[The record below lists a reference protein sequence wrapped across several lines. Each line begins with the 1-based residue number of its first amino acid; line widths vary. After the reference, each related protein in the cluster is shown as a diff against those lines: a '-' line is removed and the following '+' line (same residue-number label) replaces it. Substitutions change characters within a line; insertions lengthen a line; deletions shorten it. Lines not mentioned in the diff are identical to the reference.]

1 LSGPNAVAW
10 NAAHNRL
17 IIADTGN
24 CLVRALS
31 FPMQVVATLAG
42 NRTCVHSGDGRNG
55 TLASIDSPRGLSVDA
70 AGNIFIAFYS
80 THSIRMLWANGTIIT
95 ILGRANIAGTPGNLQ
110 AAGSAL
116 FNAPRVAAVDSH
128 GHLW

>member
-1 LSGPNAVAW
+1 
-10 NAAHNRL
+10 
-17 IIADTGN
+17 
-24 CLVRALS
+24 
-31 FPMQVVATLAG
+31 M
-42 NRTCVHSGDGRNG
+42 
-55 TLASIDSPRGLSVDA
+55 DSPRGLSVDA